1 MSRPVC
7 FMVMPFGR
15 KAVPDRGEIDFDAL
29 WDRVFAPLLRDLG
42 YDPIRADADLGAS
55 IIADMLIRLTASD
68 LVVADLTQANPNV
81 YYEVG
86 IRHAAPK
93 PGCVLI
99 AADWAKPQFDLD
111 QIRRL
116 PYPLPPGEISDDAV
130 GAIQQSLREPI
141 RQAAAAQSP
150 VYQLVPNYPGDL
162 PQTDSEK
169 FRAFV
174 GYLTDFQ
181 ADAAAISVAS
191 AADRPA
197 MTEEL
202 LRRYPLSRPQSPAVI
217 LHLLRVACDQLSFDA
232 TLELIDGLP
241 TGLAEL
247 PAVLEMQAL
256 ALGKCRR
263 IPEAIAKLELLID
276 AQGPSPERLGLLG
289 GRYKDMWRMASEAG
303 NKVEAPRYLGK
314 AIESYTRG
322 MWLDLNEYYCA
333 SNLPRLLR
341 SRGGTNDEGMAR
353 QAADI
358 ARNACGRGRR
368 IGKHD
373 EWLNAT
379 LLGAAFDA
387 GDADQTETLLGL
399 VIEEGPAHWKV
410 KSTLHDLQVSLAEQ
424 AGTLTTE
431 AEERLR
437 TVLHQLEELVASA
450 S

>member
-1 MSRPVC
+1 
-7 FMVMPFGR
+7 MPFGK

-93 PGCVLI
+93 PGCALI
-99 AADWAKPQFDLD
+99 AADWARPQFDLD

-116 PYPLPPGEISDDAV
+116 PYPLPPGELTDDAAA
-130 GAIQQSLREPI
+130 AIQQSLREPI
-141 RQAAAAQSP
+141 RKVAAAQSP
-150 VYQLVPNYPGDL
+150 VYQLVPNYPRDL

-169 FRAFV
+169 FHAFV
-174 GYLTDFQ
+174 GYLTEFQ
-181 ADAAAISVAS
+181 AAAAAVSVAP

-202 LRRYPLSRPQSPAVI
+202 LRRYPLSKPHSPAVI
-217 LHLLRVACDQLSFDA
+217 LELLRVACDHLSFDA
-232 TLELIDGLP
+232 ALKLIGGLP
-241 TGLAEL
+241 ADLAQL

-256 ALGKCRR
+256 ALGKCAR
-263 IPEAIAKLELLID
+263 IPEAIAKLELLIN
-276 AQGPSPERLGLLG
+276 AQGPDPERLGLLG
-289 GRYKDMWRMASEAG
+289 GRYKDMWRTASKAG
-303 NKVEAPRYLGK
+303 NKPEARKYLSK
-314 AIESYTRG
+314 AIDSYMRG
-322 MWLDLNEYYCA
+322 MWLNLNEYYCA

-341 SRGGTNDEGMAR
+341 SRGAAGDEDLAR

-358 ARNACGRGRR
+358 ARNACDRGRR
-368 IGKHD
+368 TGKHD
-373 EWLNAT
+373 DWLNAT

-387 GDADQTETLLGL
+387 GDADQAETLLGR
-399 VIEEGPAHWKV
+399 VIEEGPARWKV
-410 KSTLHDLQVSLAEQ
+410 KSTLSDLRVSLAGQ
-424 AGTLTTE
+424 AGTLAPE
-431 AEERLR
+431 AEERLSV
-437 TVLHQLEELVASA
+437 VLRDLEELVANVP
-450 S
+450 